1 VAQRK
6 LDTSSLSLTPP
17 QNNEAE
23 MCALGAMML
32 SEAKLEILAS
42 SLEAEDFYVPAH
54 AEVFR
59 ALRSLY
65 MSKKPV
71 DLVTVRDELIRRGT
85 LNEIGGPDYLVQMMD
100 RTPTTTNAESYAE
113 IVRDKAVLRRL
124 ENVGRDIVGIVHD
137 PEGDAPEKVNKAE
150 SLVYEVGQKRL
161 GTSLRPVHDIARVF
175 FEDVDHLYNT
185 GEPILGLQTDFIDLD
200 RLTTGFFPGDLVIV
214 AARPAMGKTSLV
226 LSMALNVARQ
236 RVGNVAVFSLEMT
249 GDQLVR
255 RLISTIA
262 EVPMGVL
269 RKSGLS
275 ERDYE
280 KLTDAS
286 EEIYDLPL
294 FIDDHGDVSPMEM
307 RSKCRRLRASGGLA
321 LVVVDYLQL
330 MRGNKAK
337 PENRT
342 QEIGDI
348 ARSLKLMA
356 KELGCPVVA
365 LSQLNRGVE
374 NRPNKRPMLSDL
386 RESGS
391 IEAEADMVMMIYRDS
406 YYESGK
412 DAENAAQQIGRAEAA
427 ELIIAKHRSG
437 PTGTVL
443 LAFQPSYTKFSS
455 MREEDKDEYWRSL
468 KNRGGGADE

>member
-1 VAQRK
+1 M
-6 LDTSSLSLTPP
+6 S
-17 QNNEAE
+17 
-23 MCALGAMML
+23 ALGAMIL
-32 SEAKLEILAS
+32 SESKLEILS
-42 SLEAEDFYVPAH
+42 STLEPEDFYVPAH

-59 ALRSLY
+59 ALKSLY
-65 MSKKPV
+65 MGKKPV
-71 DLVTVRDELIRRGT
+71 DLVTLRDELVRRGT
-85 LNEIGGPDYLVQMMD
+85 LNEVGGADYLVQMID

-124 ENVGRDIVGIVHD
+124 ETVGRDIVGLVHD
-137 PEGDAPEKVNKAE
+137 PEGDAPDKVNRAE
-150 SLVYEVGQKRL
+150 GMVFEVGQKRL
-161 GTSLRPVHDIARVF
+161 GSSLRPVHDIARVF

-185 GEPILGLQTDFIDLD
+185 GEPILGLQTNFADLD
-200 RLTTGFFPGDLVIV
+200 RLTTGYFPGDLVIV

-249 GDQLVR
+249 ADQLVR

-269 RKSGLS
+269 RKAGLS

-294 FIDDHGDVSPMEM
+294 FIDDNGDVSPLEM
-307 RSKCRRLRASGGLA
+307 RAKCRRLRASGGLA

-330 MRGNKAK
+330 MRPNNRKI
-337 PENRT
+337 ENRT

-356 KELGCPVVA
+356 KELGCPVIA

-406 YYESGK
+406 YYETK
-412 DAENAAQQIGRAEAA
+412 DADSAAQQIGRAEAA

-455 MREEDKDEYWRSL
+455 MREEDKDDYWRNL
-468 KNRGGGADE
+468 KNRGGGDE